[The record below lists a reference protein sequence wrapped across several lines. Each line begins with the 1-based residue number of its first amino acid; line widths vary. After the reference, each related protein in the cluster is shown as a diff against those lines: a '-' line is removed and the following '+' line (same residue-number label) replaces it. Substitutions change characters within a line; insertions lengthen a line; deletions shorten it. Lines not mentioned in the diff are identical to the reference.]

1 MTSLSGQTPTTPPL
15 VELAQRLIADGV
27 PWLDA
32 AGHIQDDAAGHRE
45 ALQAAVLHQV
55 QTMRRR
61 PSDDH
66 EAGAVLRALERAL
79 ASTPRR
85 GPGQT

>member
-1 MTSLSGQTPTTPPL
+1 MTPCTGRARTGPSL
-15 VELAQRLIADGV
+15 VNLAKQLIADGV
-27 PWLDA
+27 PWREAAGRVEEDA
-32 AGHIQDDAAGHRE
+32 AGDRE
-45 ALQAAVLHQV
+45 ALQTAVLGQV
-55 QTMRRR
+55 QAMRRR

-85 GPGQT
+85 RPGQT